1 MADDTLDTNIAITLR
16 DIAAN
21 CDEKSGKAIRLC
33 EKAARQGLDHIEL
46 KVSVDD
52 RDYLN
57 TRKRA
62 AYEGHWY
69 DDDRQKLTT
78 LSVPPLIQKLESL
91 GFKLESSDRTSFWA
105 NDKCFIIARW

>member
-1 MADDTLDTNIAITLR
+1 MAEDNLDTNIAITLR

-21 CDEKSGKAIRLC
+21 CDQKSGKVIRLC
-33 EKAARQGLDHIEL
+33 EAAARDGLDHLEV
-46 KVSVDD
+46 KVSTQD

-69 DDDRQKLTT
+69 DDDKKKLAT

-91 GFKLESSDRTSFWA
+91 GFKLESSDRYSPWKA
-105 NDKCFIIARW
+105 MQCYIIARW